1 MTGNFQEKR
10 REPRLPAEGLVKF
23 RSANAPH
30 DAFVEGR
37 LMDISPSGFRAQHS
51 FSGLASG
58 QIVFFEHAQAEGRA
72 RVAWNRIASG
82 AVESGFFVLPS

>member
-23 RSANAPH
+23 RSTDPPH
-30 DAFVEGR
+30 GSFVEG
-37 LMDISPSGFRAQHS
+37 LLVDISPSGFRAQHA

-58 QIVFFEHAQAEGRA
+58 QIVFFEHAQAQGRA
-72 RVAWNRIASG
+72 RVAWNRISSG
-82 AVESGFFVLPS
+82 AVESGFFVLPG